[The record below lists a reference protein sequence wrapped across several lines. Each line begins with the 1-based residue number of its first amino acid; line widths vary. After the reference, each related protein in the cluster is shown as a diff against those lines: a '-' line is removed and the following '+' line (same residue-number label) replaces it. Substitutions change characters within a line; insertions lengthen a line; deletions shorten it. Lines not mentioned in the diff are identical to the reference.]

1 MQVAVIQGLDY
12 YDMVTVEP
20 VAPASYVAFT
30 AVAISAKHVAVGTPL
45 PKMRLFLRGDREIT
59 FPLER
64 TYRAVS
70 DGMAAFQ
77 R

>member
-1 MQVAVIQGLDY
+1 MQVAVIQGLDS
-12 YDMVTVEP
+12 YDMPTDEP
-20 VAPASYVAFT
+20 VAPASCVAFT

-45 PKMRLFLRGDREIT
+45 PETPLFLRGDREIT